1 MATYFQNILQNAAA
15 KGIVGQTSKESIN
28 WFRDSIRRTRMD
40 PTRLLK
46 EEKANLVDSWTNVGI
61 GKMYFA
67 TYDPKHKKTL
77 PYYDIFPIIIPIH
90 KYSDGFLSINAHY
103 LPPVLRA
110 KLLDALYDTLNN
122 TKFDETTKLK
132 ITYGILQA
140 ASKNRYFQPCIK
152 RYLGKHFRSR
162 FLRVPSAQW
171 TMAMFMPVETFEG
184 ATKSQ
189 VWNDSRKMIT

>member
-90 KYSDGFLSINAHY
+90 KYSDGNL
-103 LPPVLRA
+103 
-110 KLLDALYDTLNN
+110 
-122 TKFDETTKLK
+122 
-132 ITYGILQA
+132 
-140 ASKNRYFQPCIK
+140 
-152 RYLGKHFRSR
+152 
-162 FLRVPSAQW
+162 
-171 TMAMFMPVETFEG
+171 
-184 ATKSQ
+184 
-189 VWNDSRKMIT
+189 